1 MSNYGAEAFPK
12 INTGAD
18 LLAPPRVSANVAS
31 GNNYQD
37 MTSSNVSPLVDL
49 KETFL
54 EMAYDIKSIARN
66 TFETNELIRPTS
78 AEERA
83 KAIKDAETDAPPKPE
98 DDSGPSF
105 LDRLKGLNPFKG
117 GIGTFGKVLLAVA
130 GLLGLKLFGPQI
142 QGGLAGVLQAIA
154 DNKLGEKIQEASEN
168 LKTKGKELFTQLQ
181 EGVKNLLEGIS
192 NAVVFVKSIY
202 TAINDYIMSFD
213 TQGTVVYDSA
223 TGQTITTGDGKI
235 DEEELGFL
243 KDDIKDKAIN
253 IIGNFMG
260 DLLLAFGGL
269 LLGTTF
275 ITTAAKAL
283 LGNAAIQRIFGIGAP
298 FIGPLPKGAG
308 LSTLLATGGIVSLLA
323 YGITTTFK
331 NFSDSLEETLKE
343 NNNEFEIKSFLS
355 NFFGGDDKGGFM
367 NALKQAFLVGGTGAL
382 VGMGAKF
389 ALLGA
394 AAGPAGIIAG
404 GLLGIAIGGIIGAI
418 AGSYG
423 SEKIK
428 AMMDRFSSMI
438 SDTVDKIDLFFTD
451 IVDNIRKFFTGEAT
465 AFELDPVRINQ
476 AIEDENVKIAD
487 LLDRGFAEDSY
498 AVRRRQ
504 KKIEEYQNML
514 DELTPEKIEEARQL
528 KGERLTMGV
537 DGTIEMNKLYLS
549 AAYDNLERLK
559 NLPLD
564 KRSANYDFQIA
575 NAIKNIDFRLNNLK
589 NNQLKKQ
596 DILSDIG
603 IDYKIPPVV
612 NRIDEILKSSDMK
625 QPNAPGGTPVIQ
637 QNTSV
642 DNSTA
647 LSSSNVYTHPLAANN
662 PYLTALMANRNKL
675 MIG

>member
-1 MSNYGAEAFPK
+1 MSRFGAEPFPK
-12 INTGAD
+12 VATGTDLVPVSSRMLTTTGGGSAVEPMSPMDSLRAVFDDMRYALESIAINTLETNRI
-18 LLAPPRVSANVAS
+18 LLTGVLGTPAEQRDKAIAS
-31 GNNYQD
+31 G
-37 MTSSNVSPLVDL
+37 
-49 KETFL
+49 
-54 EMAYDIKSIARN
+54 
-66 TFETNELIRPTS
+66 
-78 AEERA
+78 
-83 KAIKDAETDAPPKPE
+83 ETDAPPKPE

-283 LGNAAIQRIFGIGAP
+283 LGNAAIQRIFGIGGS
-298 FIGPLPKGAG
+298 FIGPLPAGAG
-308 LSTLLATGGIVSLLA
+308 LSPLLATGGIVSLLA

-537 DGTIEMNKLYLS
+537 DGTIEMNKLYLN

>member
-1 MSNYGAEAFPK
+1 MFGAEAFPK

-537 DGTIEMNKLYLS
+537 DGTIEMNKLYLN

>member
-117 GIGTFGKVLLAVA
+117 GIGTFGKGLLAVA

-235 DEEELGFL
+235 DDQEFDFL
-243 KDDIKDKAIN
+243 KEDIKDKAIN

-537 DGTIEMNKLYLS
+537 DGTIEMNKLYLN